1 MLKETTMLNE
11 ILRVLLFVFEAI
23 KHVWLLLLL
32 TLPLSVLIREIGI
45 SNKLNTLLR
54 KNIYVSILIATLI
67 GAIAPFCS
75 CSVVPVVASL
85 LIAGVPIAPIMS
97 FWLASPSMDPEIF
110 FLSVAS
116 LGWGLAIARITATF
130 VMSLLGGVITHH
142 IFGKDQNFAQKILKQ
157 QPKSSCDC
165 EASKDIIQI
174 ENIVP
179 INTIVPLK
187 SKKSFNLKKI
197 ARESLDSIWMVLK
210 FLTIAYII
218 EALILFYVPESI
230 ILGIFGSNP
239 LVSVIKAT
247 LIGVPLYTTN
257 LSALGLVGGLLDKG
271 LSDGAALA
279 FLIGGATTTLPA
291 MAAVYKLV
299 HRKVFALYLSIAIG
313 FSIISGVIM
322 NLIM

>member
-1 MLKETTMLNE
+1 MLTE

-23 KHVWLLLLL
+23 KHVWLLLIL
-32 TLPLSVLIREIGI
+32 TIPLSVLIREIGI
-45 SNKLNTLLR
+45 SDKLNSLLKR
-54 KNIYVSILIATLI
+54 NIYVSILIATLI

-116 LGWGLAIARITATF
+116 LGWGLAIARIVATF
-130 VMSLLGGVITHH
+130 VMSLLGGVITHL

-157 QPKSSCDC
+157 QPKSNCDCDC

-179 INTIVPLK
+179 INPIVPLK
-187 SKKSFNLKKI
+187 SKKSYDLKKI

-230 ILGIFGSNP
+230 VLGIFGSNP
-239 LVSVIKAT
+239 LVSIIKAT

-299 HRKVFALYLSIAIG
+299 HRKVFALYLSIAIS